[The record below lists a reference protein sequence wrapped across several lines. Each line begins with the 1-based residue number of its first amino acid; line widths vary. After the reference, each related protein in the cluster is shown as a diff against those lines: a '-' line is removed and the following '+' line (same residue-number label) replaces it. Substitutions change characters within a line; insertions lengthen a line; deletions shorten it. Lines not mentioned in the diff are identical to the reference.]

1 MWFLKIYTQYIYIY
15 YSYDSKIMVE
25 VKNCWLPIRCF
36 QVVIF
41 DSFKAAIFNS
51 FKVVTFDS
59 FKFLTKKYMT
69 SYQLSSLTLKQ
80 GLMAQKWV
88 YFQQNVR
95 RVLMLRSGM
104 CVFYFLSS
112 GVVVRSN
119 REIFL
124 SFSCGGQFQFYRGSV
139 LGYLESKKLIH
150 F

>member
-1 MWFLKIYTQYIYIY
+1 
-15 YSYDSKIMVE
+15 MVE

-80 GLMAQKWV
+80 GLMAQK
-88 YFQQNVR
+88 
-95 RVLMLRSGM
+95 
-104 CVFYFLSS
+104 
-112 GVVVRSN
+112 
-119 REIFL
+119 
-124 SFSCGGQFQFYRGSV
+124 
-139 LGYLESKKLIH
+139 
-150 F
+150 